1 VKTTGRYVED
11 IAALHCMPSKERCDV
26 TFGCEGVRN
35 VCSSYAWVASE
46 QNLSARCRF
55 ENNPRFMFANRVW
68 AVRCT
73 CQLIVGVHLNG
84 EALLHIK
91 QFHQHAARLLV
102 GITEPCFA
110 NWAARHIRSGQRTKP
125 VAAPHARN

>member
-1 VKTTGRYVED
+1 
-11 IAALHCMPSKERCDV
+11 MPSKERCDV
-26 TFGCEGVRN
+26 TSGGEGVRN
-35 VCSSYAWVASE
+35 VFRSYAWVASE

-55 ENNPRFMFANRVW
+55 ENYPCFMFANRVW

-84 EALLHIK
+84 EALLHIE

-102 GITEPCFA
+102 GIAKPCFA
-110 NWAARHIRSGQRTKP
+110 NRTTRHIRSGQRTKP
-125 VAAPHARN
+125 VAAPHACN